1 MLYQGII
8 GGGSSPVEPV
18 DLSPVLLWT
27 NPNTRSEF
35 IAQTVNLDLT
45 DYAGVI
51 VEFYLASESEQRQ
64 FVASRVYVTRE
75 DATKAAFGG
84 GAMLSFG
91 SSSSLQRNVKMNDT
105 GVIFGEGYVDATVT
119 SYAMIPYKIYGVKEY
134 VVEPVTSKKIVPSDY
149 VNFNASTGFT
159 AVVGTYYAVVQGS
172 DNNAD
177 PTFNGATI
185 LKTGFNQR
193 TSSADRAYL
202 SIIQATSTTI
212 TSNKNGTYC
221 ALNLE

>member
-27 NPNTRSEF
+27 NPRPGSAF
-35 IAQTVNLDLT
+35 GAQTVSLDLT
-45 DYAGVI
+45 EYSGVI
-51 VEFYLASESEQRQ
+51 IEINHSDTSQRLAT
-64 FVASRVYVTRE
+64 RVYAKKTDNLSVFGCGFIADVAITRNIL
-75 DATKAAFGG
+75 AVNNNGVQFG
-84 GAMLSFG
+84 AV
-91 SSSSLQRNVKMNDT
+91 NT
-105 GVIFGEGYVDATVT
+105 GTEVC
-119 SYAMIPYKIYGVKEY
+119 IPSKIYGVKEY
-134 VVEPVTSKKIVPSDY
+134 VVDSNLSKEIVPSDY

-159 AVVGTYYAVVQGS
+159 AVVGTYYAVVQAS

-193 TSSADRAYL
+193 VSSGDRAYL